1 MSTLFTIQCRTIRGV
16 TSFAILR
23 GPAVETDDA
32 AVDVFLLGVALR
44 TTDHAVRAVQRKIGL
59 AVIERASAPS
69 RNCVATGAV
78 LLAAGRHE
86 LASVNVFV
94 AFKALL
100 RSMRKIGGGF
110 CARPR
115 GRCCR
120 LYGPMTTDTCG
131 ILMRA
136 FQGKFS
142 DGVIETAQLPPVPRV
157 VTGFAGLLGRMRVH
171 VAPGASLVGKMI
183 LAGGRRRR
191 SRNMS
196 RIRVVFAWRDRSKVD
211 GRNDSCVWQRSQWF
225 S

>member
-1 MSTLFTIQCRTIRGV
+1 M

-23 GPAVETDDA
+23 GPAVEADNA
-32 AVDVFLLGVALR
+32 AVDFFLLGVALR

-59 AVIERASAPS
+59 AVIESASAPF

-78 LLAAGRHE
+78 LLAAGHHE

-115 GRCCR
+115 GSCCR
-120 LYGPMTTDTCG
+120 RYGPMTTDTCG

-142 DGVIETAQLPPVPRV
+142 GGVIEAAQLPPVPRV
-157 VTGFAGLLGRMRVH
+157 MTRFASLLGRMRVH
-171 VAPGASLVGKMI
+171 MATGASLIGEMI
-183 LAGGRRRR
+183 LARGRRRR
-191 SRNMS
+191 SRHM
-196 RIRVVFAWRDRSKVD
+196 RRVRVIHVRQGFMTIGAQHGGVRVR
-211 GRNDSCVWQRSQWF
+211 QREF
-225 S
+225 RFRVA